1 MEETN
6 KVVITANLDVAVKK
20 PDELPDGVRIRA
32 AISLLIEALK
42 IAGMDIKGFAII
54 ENGEDKVVEI
64 KLPWGSEYANITMD
78 NARTAIWDVLKQI
91 PELRE

>member
-1 MEETN
+1 MTMDD
-6 KVVITANLDVAVKK
+6 ARNLAISIHAPAK
-20 PDELPDGVRIRA
+20 GATRA

-42 IAGMDIKGFAII
+42 IAGMDVKGFAII
-54 ENGEDKVVEI
+54 ENGEDKVVEM